1 MRYVLL
7 ISMFV
12 ASVASAELTAPQK
25 QAIKTYAQNN
35 NIRDIAAL
43 RDKLNTAPQTGTT
56 TNTVQV
62 SREQWEKQLIT
73 GFKTVAQNAGI
84 TRADLDD
91 SAIVRTKLAT
101 WANGLTAANR
111 EAAQVN
117 IIPLFWIAYDRYR
130 SQDPATINAD
140 NVSYQTLTPTYGTAP
155 RVTLGLPELSAQ
167 DCEDALK

>member
-1 MRYVLL
+1 MNKLAL
-7 ISMFV
+7 GFISLSLTFNAWSLTPV
-12 ASVASAELTAPQK
+12 QRTELKTRVDEAKAQGYRDTSAILT
-25 QAIKTYAQNN
+25 
-35 NIRDIAAL
+35 
-43 RDKLNTAPQTGTT
+43 KLATPPQTGTT
-56 TNTVQV
+56 TNTVTQA
-62 SREQWEKQLIT
+62 REQWEKQLIN

-130 SQDPATINAD
+130 SQDPATIDAD
-140 NVSYQTLTPTYGTAP
+140 NVSYQTLTPVYGTPIITFPLARP
-155 RVTLGLPELSAQ
+155 R
-167 DCEDALK
+167 DD

>member
-1 MRYVLL
+1 MKYILAILL
-7 ISMFV
+7 FPSL
-12 ASVASAELTAPQK
+12 ALALTPAQRTEL
-25 QAIKTYAQNN
+25 KTRVDESKALG
-35 NIRDIAAL
+35 IRDTSAILTRLAS
-43 RDKLNTAPQTGTT
+43 APQTGTT
-56 TNTVQV
+56 TNTVTQA
-62 SREQWEKQLIT
+62 REQWEKQLIN

-130 SQDPATINAD
+130 SQDPATIDAD
-140 NVSYQTLTPTYGTAP
+140 NVSYQTLTPVYGTPIITFPITGAD
-155 RVTLGLPELSAQ
+155 V
-167 DCEDALK
+167 EDVQRNP